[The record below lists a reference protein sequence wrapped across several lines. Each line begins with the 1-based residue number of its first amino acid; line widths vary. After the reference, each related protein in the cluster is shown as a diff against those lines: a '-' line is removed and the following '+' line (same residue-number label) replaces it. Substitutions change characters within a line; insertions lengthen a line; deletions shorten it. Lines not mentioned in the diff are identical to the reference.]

1 MNKDAYYF
9 SHDANARHDEKIL
22 ELRAELGWEGY
33 GIFWAII
40 ECLREASGYKYS
52 IKRLNGLALQLSTT
66 KEKLEQ
72 IILNFGLFSFDD
84 DNFWSESL
92 LRRMEERDS
101 KVRKAKESAQKRW
114 EDYYAKQEQNPKNA
128 DEETSETN
136 GINSADNSLTEP
148 YAVAEESHNESS
160 AIKGKEKK
168 GKEIKEKEILSSS
181 PPKSEISEE
190 GKEFAGFFKE
200 LLPPTQKVTDSDLK
214 NWGDTFDKLVRIDKR
229 PSEEIYQIT
238 EWARKDS
245 FWGEMGNFLSA
256 CKLRS
261 KNKDGVLF
269 YDIFLQKFL
278 RERSKSNGTTGSVQ
292 QVQRPAWITAKE

>member
-1 MNKDAYYF
+1 MSKDAYYF

-72 IILNFGLFSFDD
+72 IILNFGLFSFDN
-84 DNFWSESL
+84 DNFWSDSL

-114 EDYYAKQEQNPKNA
+114 DDYYAKQEQS
-128 DEETSETN
+128 TSDSNEAHSDKE
-136 GINSADNSLTEP
+136 GNSIANDTLSESF
-148 YAVAEESHNESS
+148 ASAEESHSESS

-190 GKEFAGFFKE
+190 GKEFANFFRG
-200 LLPPTQKVTDSDLK
+200 LLPPTQKITDADLK

-229 PSEEIYQIT
+229 TPEEIYQIT

-245 FWGEMGNFLSA
+245 FWGEQGNFLSA
-256 CKLRS
+256 CKLRN
-261 KNKDGVLF
+261 KNKDGVQF
-269 YDIFLQKFL
+269 YDMFLQKFN
-278 RERSKSNGTTGSVQ
+278 RERSRQNGNGQ

>member
-1 MNKDAYYF
+1 MTKDAYYF

-52 IKRLNGLALQLSTT
+52 KNRLNGLALQLSTT

-72 IILNFGLFSFDD
+72 IILNYGLFNLDEEF
-84 DNFWSESL
+84 FWSESL

-114 EDYYAKQEQNPKNA
+114 EDYYAKQEQSPVNTNEDVSDKVSIDNA
-128 DEETSETN
+128 ESSLSETY
-136 GINSADNSLTEP
+136 AFAEEP
-148 YAVAEESHNESS
+148 YSESS

-190 GKEFAGFFKE
+190 GKEYANFFKE
-200 LLPPTQKVTDSDLK
+200 LLPPTQKVSDSDLK

-229 PSEEIYQIT
+229 PREEIYQIT

-245 FWGEMGNFLSA
+245 FRGEQGNFLSA

-261 KNKDGVLF
+261 KSKDGVLY
-269 YDIFLQKFL
+269 YDMFLQKFT
-278 RERSKSNGTTGSVQ
+278 RERSKSNGTANGH